1 MGTGYV
7 GGELSG
13 VCSGVGG
20 VCLSADGRPHS
31 GGSRSFC
38 VRLISGPLF
47 AVVSSLFPS
56 VFVCVCVFFAPP
68 EF

>member
-20 VCLSADGRPHS
+20 VCLSADGSPTLVAHTL
-31 GGSRSFC
+31 FVC
-38 VRLISGPLF
+38 LISGPLF
-47 AVVSSLFPS
+47 AVGSSLFPS
-56 VFVCVCVFFAPP
+56 V
-68 EF
+68 